1 MEVNMPPAAVTL
13 KGIFLAHLI
22 LTVWSYYSAC
32 LNTGSTLY
40 NGAFLFLV
48 LWSILHRDSED
59 APLMALLLNL
69 MAIFLDVM
77 ALVLGWP
84 RISSSLVR
92 FGLAMAV
99 LNLILRPITSLMLQR
114 VLHERSGS
122 YGSYGPSGLD
132 RIFGGTR
139 RSPYEDI
146 DQPTQTNQ
154 GGVGGVGGGGLD
166 QEQHRAASP
175 PSESLFTT

>member
-1 MEVNMPPAAVTL
+1 MEVNMPPSALTL
-13 KGIFLAHLI
+13 KGIFLAHLV
-22 LTVWSYYSAC
+22 LVVWSQYSTC
-32 LNTGSTLY
+32 FTGGATLY

-48 LWSILHRDSED
+48 LWSILHRDSEE

-69 MAIFLDVM
+69 LSIFLDILTM
-77 ALVLGWP
+77 ILHWP
-84 RISSSLVR
+84 HITTSLMR

-99 LNLILRPITSLMLQR
+99 LNLVLRPITSLMLQR
-114 VLHERSGS
+114 VLQERSGS
-122 YGSYGPSGLD
+122 YGTYGPSGLD

-146 DQPTQTNQ
+146 DHPSQNNAGP
-154 GGVGGVGGGGLD
+154 GLE
-166 QEQHRAASP
+166 QEHRPPSP